1 MSVTSTSSIIWFSI
15 FLQEDPESESV
26 QLSSSFAANT
36 PRRNLNN
43 DVSAIQKSM
52 DNSLKN
58 IISAFNDSNTRKLQA
73 RQQLE
78 KAVHRR
84 VNYNAPPAF
93 TSI

>member
-1 MSVTSTSSIIWFSI
+1 MSNYCSLF
-15 FLQEDPESESV
+15 QEDPESESV

-43 DVSAIQKSM
+43 DVFAIQKSM

-58 IISAFNDSNTRKLQA
+58 IISAFNDSNNRKLHA

-93 TSI
+93 S